1 MEEIKRIENLNKL
14 KADIELMLQNKI
26 KDFIETLENQTLYFV
41 RPNDVISELIK
52 YEGIRISDDG
62 IECNGYSWD
71 YWEYFYYKDNK
82 YCITGDGYY
91 QNYCE
96 ITKYD

>member
-1 MEEIKRIENLNKL
+1 MVLSVM
-14 KADIELMLQNKI
+14 DIH
-26 KDFIETLENQTLYFV
+26 
-41 RPNDVISELIK
+41 
-52 YEGIRISDDG
+52 GIIG
-62 IECNGYSWD
+62 NI
-71 YWEYFYYKDNK
+71 FYYKDNK